1 MIPHPSPEPDD
12 QWFLDHGR
20 RSFRL
25 RAAAPGEYPVDVPL
39 ALLIRRT
46 ALKLQRLLIDVSSQP
61 EWQST
66 WGFDEACCE
75 AMWKCAESAGITF
88 VPDEKRPGASRGT
101 GPGGAEVGGERHP
114 ATHNPSFLERL
125 LGVLSGFPERKNG
138 GELAAH
144 RRP

>member
-1 MIPHPSPEPDD
+1 MIPHPTPEPDD

-25 RAAAPGEYPVDVPL
+25 RAAAPGEYPADVPL

-46 ALKLQRLLIDVSSQP
+46 ALKLQRVLIDVSSQP

-101 GPGGAEVGGERHP
+101 GPVCAETPGDQARP
-114 ATHNPSFLERL
+114 ANSSSLLSRL
-125 LGVLSGFPERKNG
+125 RGVFDSAYK
-138 GELAAH
+138 
-144 RRP
+144 